1 MKQKNPKIQILRAV
15 AIIAVVLIHTCKGG
29 NYQIVCRPFINF
41 AVALFIFL
49 SGYLTKVD
57 NDNWLLFYSRRI
69 KRVLIP
75 YIIWTI
81 IYTLPSTNLKAYIF
95 NLATTQAT
103 ATLYY
108 VFVYIQFVLLTPI
121 LGKLAKSRYRWIG
134 FIVAPLS
141 ILCYKYPVVF
151 CDIHPHRY
159 IDILWGVSCLGWFT
173 FYYLGLLLGN
183 GLLKIKYKWKSLTI
197 LYILS
202 ILLQMLEGYVW
213 YYTFGEYNCGTQ
225 LKLSS
230 LFTSAIFLLV
240 AYKFINDTNVKY
252 DCKYFIFIGDYSFGI
267 YLCHIMVI
275 GFVGRFLPIYDT
287 IPFIISASIVFCI
300 SFMFVCISKKL
311 LGLKLCRG
319 LGLI

>member
-1 MKQKNPKIQILRAV
+1 MKQQNPKIQILRAV

-57 NDNWLLFYSRRI
+57 NDNWLIFYTRRI

-95 NLATTQAT
+95 NLATTQA
-103 ATLYY
+103 APTLYY
-108 VFVYIQFVLLTPI
+108 IFVYIQFVLLTPI
-121 LGKLAKSRYRWIG
+121 LGKLAKSRYCWIG

-183 GLLKIKYKWKSLTI
+183 GLLNIKYKWKSLII
-197 LYILS
+197 LYIFS

-213 YYTFGEYNCGTQ
+213 YYGYSDYNCGTQ

-230 LFTSAIFLLV
+230 LLTSTIFLLI
-240 AYKFINDTNVKY
+240 AYQYITDANVKL
-252 DCKYFIFIGDYSFGI
+252 DCKSFEFIGNQSFGV
-267 YLCHIMVI
+267 YLCHIMTI
-275 GFVGRFLPIYDT
+275 ELLWRCLPMYDS
-287 IPFIISASIVFCI
+287 IPFIISALIVFCI
-300 SFMFVCISKKL
+300 SSIIVFISRSL
-311 LGLKLCRG
+311 LGLKLSRV
-319 LGLI
+319 LGLS